1 MNNKTIIAI
10 YPNTLGFGYVII
22 NHKGEIQDFGIV
34 PIRPVNNRKCM
45 ERINEM
51 ISYHN
56 PQILILEHHSHSRKS
71 ARIKNLNKL
80 LYEKWKGD
88 ISVYRYTREQVRETF
103 EIFGAKNKYEI
114 NQKIVEV
121 YPQFKTKLPDKRKPW
136 EPENYYQGLFDAL
149 ALLLSYQYQE

>member
-22 NHKGEIQDFGIV
+22 NNKGEIWDFGIV
-34 PIRPVNNRKCM
+34 PIRPVSNRRCM
-45 ERINEM
+45 ERINEI

-56 PQILILEHHSHSRKS
+56 PQILILEHHNNSRKS
-71 ARIKNLNKL
+71 ARIKKLNKQ
-80 LYEKWKGD
+80 LYEEWKEYV
-88 ISVYRYTREQVRETF
+88 SVYRYTQQQVRETF

-114 NQKIVEV
+114 NQKIVEA
-121 YPQFKTKLPDKRKPW
+121 YPQFRTKLPDKRKPW

-149 ALLLSYQYQE
+149 ALFISYQYQE